1 MVSPPKMPIR
11 SFLCLAGSML
21 SPAARSAS
29 SSAKVGVQ
37 EMTVTP
43 YCRGAGASSPLAAFS
58 GG

>member
-1 MVSPPKMPIR
+1 
-11 SFLCLAGSML
+11 ML